1 MTRWTSGLG
10 QRSAAGF
17 RIAAWGCVALLAVLS
32 LLPAE
37 EMVRTGISGRIEH
50 VVAYAGTAFLA
61 GHGHRARGLG
71 RVAAV
76 LVVYAAGLEL
86 LQDFSPGR
94 RSAIGDW
101 VASSGGV
108 LLGIGVAHLAPAF
121 TRWTAT
127 AMRRGRPR
135 G

>member
-1 MTRWTSGLG
+1 MTHWAFGSRPRL
-10 QRSAAGF
+10 AAAL
-17 RIAAWGCVALLAVLS
+17 RAAAWGCVVLLAVLS

-61 GHGHRARGLG
+61 GRGYRARGLG
-71 RVAAV
+71 RIAAV

-101 VASSGGV
+101 LAGSGGV
-108 LLGIGVAHLAPAF
+108 LLGIGIVHRASVF

-127 AMRRGRPR
+127 ATRPGRRD
-135 G
+135 

>member
-1 MTRWTSGLG
+1 MTDRAFGPG
-10 QRSAAGF
+10 ARSAAGL
-17 RIAAWGCVALLAVLS
+17 RAAAWGCVVLLAVLS

-37 EMVRTGISGRIEH
+37 EMVRTGIGGRIEH
-50 VVAYAGTAFLA
+50 VVAYAGAAFLV
-61 GHGHRARGLG
+61 GHGYRARGLG
-71 RVAAV
+71 RIAAA

-101 VASSGGV
+101 LAGSGGV
-108 LLGIGVAHLAPAF
+108 LLGIGIVHRAPAF

-127 AMRRGRPR
+127 ATRPGRRD
-135 G
+135 